1 MFPGRH
7 GNGAV
12 CDVQQVGP
20 YIADV
25 LARKGE
31 KPSAAEIENDLIEA
45 AEPLSRENMDLLD
58 ALYKKGWGGRRMAGC
73 LGCIV
78 NRSNC

>member
-7 GNGAV
+7 GNGAE
-12 CDVQQVGP
+12 CDFQQVRP
-20 YIADV
+20 YIANV

-31 KPSAAEIENDLIEA
+31 KRSAAEIENDLIEA

-58 ALYKKGWGGRRMAGC
+58 ALYKEGWGGRRMTGC